1 MADPGDERLR
11 RTSSQLSTAST
22 KSNKGKPTRT
32 RPRKSLSNASTALS
46 TNLDPSL
53 TSFPSLSPENTP
65 EARRHASQIED
76 VPQPNRT
83 VSQKVKHRKA
93 TLAGLTNASP
103 SLNGRALF
111 DDSPRSSSEVPGALH
126 LATDEH
132 IERLLARSGAV
143 KLVRQFAQDLA
154 HRDAEL
160 SALRRRADERERELK
175 RILREAGVP
184 TVDIEQRLRSV
195 DSSPEVS
202 DNDRSGKASRRNGT
216 QKVTSSIDSLM
227 HDAMHDDV
235 GVADGAIYVDGSPQ
249 SIQQI
254 NGGVDGRSSRLGFE
268 TSRKRTG
275 SVKSWQDYI
284 WGSSTTS
291 RGASGASSIA
301 SNDQDDADATA
312 RPRNPSGAGRRKG
325 LENLF
330 SPSAQSQ
337 PSSYFI
343 GGAKKPSRKP
353 SVAESMGSQAKK
365 TSRTISTWTKIFAG
379 NPQAG
384 KDASEQNTVR
394 GRTDSGIQGQA
405 DDSRAASLASGR
417 GSAAMSRVT
426 SNQSSKLGPL
436 TSSGGAPKPNSQTV
450 RRAIQSSGAL
460 ASSPDASRSD
470 ANLGPVEMDAILP
483 TDSKP
488 PTMRHT
494 YSNYD
499 TKGLLTD
506 RFGFI
511 YDQRQRKRQR
521 EAAMAVKESKRKS
534 FVDSLNSFR
543 TDSDVEA
550 ERESLK
556 GNKSTG
562 ATSPADRP
570 SSPTSTNDLSE
581 PTRSSRW
588 QDYLR
593 IATRP
598 TELLSHTPST
608 GPLVSLTIAD
618 TTASPLQVSPFPL
631 LPTPTSPAQSNRTR
645 GNSLSID
652 SRKGTTPIVSVNPEP
667 STSEAMANKPE
678 FSANSGSSIAPSVPS
693 SLQQQQQE
701 PVKMLLD
708 QLIDLHDSLQAEKTI
723 KWNEFLRKVRAERG
737 AAAAASTGPD
747 NKTMN
752 MPEASF
758 VDGEMIGVSNLG
770 HKGKLGRAK
779 WKEFKALVLSGIP
792 VAYRSKIW
800 SECTGASALRIPG
813 YYEDLVAAS
822 TLDSFDPEVTSQIQ
836 ADIHRTLTDNVFF
849 RQGPG
854 VSKLREVLLAYAKR
868 NPDVGYCQG
877 MNLITGSLLLIMP
890 TAEDAFWILVAMIEN
905 ILPSNYY
912 DHGLVGSR
920 ADQVVLRGYVSEVLP
935 KLGAHLDELSVELE
949 ALTFQWFLSVFT
961 DCLSAEAL
969 YRVWD
974 VVLCLNS
981 TSSASPGPTHTS
993 SNNSNGKADP
1003 PALATVS
1010 SITTSSSTSLGTA
1023 AMMGSAEADSAGAG
1037 TGSGS
1042 TFLFQLAL
1050 ALLKLNEY
1058 ALLTCDGPAAVYSYI
1073 NHEMTNHAI
1082 SIDGLIQASEGLRA
1096 TITKDDVLKR
1106 RRKAVDELTGQ
1117 SDRRNRRAETSS

>member
-1 MADPGDERLR
+1 MANPGDERLR

-22 KSNKGKPTRT
+22 KSNKGKPTRN

-65 EARRHASQIED
+65 EARRHTGQIED

-83 VSQKVKHRKA
+83 VSQKAKHNKA

-111 DDSPRSSSEVPGALH
+111 DDSPRSSLDVPGALH

-160 SALRRRADERERELK
+160 SVLRRRADERERELK
-175 RILREAGVP
+175 RTLREAGVP
-184 TVDIEQRLRSV
+184 TAAIEQRLRSV
-195 DSSPEVS
+195 DSSPDAS
-202 DNDRSGKASRRNGT
+202 DNDHSRKPSRRNGA
-216 QKVTSSIDSLM
+216 QKVASSIDSLM
-227 HDAMHDDV
+227 HDAMHEDV
-235 GVADGAIYVDGSPQ
+235 GITEGAYVDGSSQ
-249 SIQQI
+249 SIQQS
-254 NGGVDGRSSRLGFE
+254 NGDVDDRSSRLGFE

-275 SVKSWQDYI
+275 SIKSWQDYI

-325 LENLF
+325 LDSLF
-330 SPSAQSQ
+330 SPSSQSQ
-337 PSSYFI
+337 ASSYFI
-343 GGAKKPSRKP
+343 GGANKPSRQP

-384 KDASEQNTVR
+384 KDAGEQNTVR
-394 GRTDSGIQGQA
+394 GRTNSSTQGQA
-405 DDSRAASLASGR
+405 GDSRAASLASGK
-417 GSAAMSRVT
+417 GSAGLSRVT
-426 SNQSSKLGPL
+426 SSQSSKLTPL
-436 TSSGGAPKPNSQTV
+436 ASSGSQTV
-450 RRAIQSSGAL
+450 RRAMQSSSAL
-460 ASSPDASRSD
+460 VSNPDASRSD

-483 TDSKP
+483 VHSKP

-534 FVDSLNSFR
+534 FVDSLNSFK
-543 TDSDVEA
+543 TDSDVEVD
-550 ERESLK
+550 RQSLK

-562 ATSPADRP
+562 ATSPTDRP

-581 PTRSSRW
+581 PVRTSRW

-608 GPLVSLTIAD
+608 GPLVNLTIAD
-618 TTASPLQVSPFPL
+618 TTTSPLQVSPLPRS
-631 LPTPTSPAQSNRTR
+631 PTPTSPAQISRAR

-652 SRKGTTPIVSVNPEP
+652 SKKGTIASVSVNPEP
-667 STSEAMANKPE
+667 STSAAMANRAE
-678 FSANSGSSIAPSVPS
+678 LSANAGLPAAPSIPS

-708 QLIDLHDSLQAEKTI
+708 QLVDLHDSLQAEKTV

-747 NKTMN
+747 KTLN
-752 MPEASF
+752 MPETSL

-822 TLDSFDPEVTSQIQ
+822 SLDSFDPEVTSQIQ
-836 ADIHRTLTDNVFF
+836 ADIYRTLTDNVFF

-868 NPDVGYCQG
+868 NPGVGYCQG

-935 KLGAHLDELSVELE
+935 KLGAHLDELGVELE

-981 TSSASPGPTHTS
+981 TSLANPDPTNAS
-993 SNNSNGKADP
+993 SNSSGSKVDP
-1003 PALATVS
+1003 PSLATFASITASS
-1010 SITTSSSTSLGTA
+1010 SISVGTA
-1023 AMMGSAEADSAGAG
+1023 ATTTDSTGTVTGS
-1037 TGSGS
+1037 GSGS

-1050 ALLKLNEY
+1050 ALLKLNEP
-1058 ALLTCDGPAAVYSYI
+1058 ALLVCDGPAAVYSYI

-1096 TITKDDVLKR
+1096 TIKRDDVLVR
-1106 RRKAVDELTGQ
+1106 RRKAVDELTGH
-1117 SDRRNRRAETSS
+1117 SERRDGRDEISS